1 MKVAL
6 YARVSS
12 QRQAE
17 KDLSISAQLKAMRK
31 YAYEHSIDIYKE
43 FVDEAESARTANRP
57 AFQNMIALAKQ
68 KPKLLDAILVWKLS
82 RFARN
87 REDSIIY
94 KALLRRRG
102 ISVISINEKL
112 DDSPSGK
119 MLEGIIEV
127 VDEFYSANLA
137 QDTMRGLKE
146 NASRGFRNGGV
157 PPMGYKTKKV
167 MIGTNI
173 KSKLELD
180 KNFSQI
186 IQRIFKMFINGMG
199 AKEIVN
205 NFNKEGIKTNKGKI
219 WSKNVIYYIL
229 KNEVYTGA
237 LVWNRQSKNQYKI
250 NSSNNKEVIR
260 IKNTY
265 PALIDQKTFYR
276 VQSLLKERSPKIT
289 PPRTI
294 SSKYLLSGL
303 LFCGKCG
310 SKMVGCAAKSSQ
322 YFYYACSNYCMKG
335 KYICNAKLLNKN
347 RIETF
352 IINRIK
358 INILTKKNL
367 EELVKLTNKELVQN
381 KTEYKNQLDVLD
393 GQLTDPIK
401 RRDKLYNA
409 LETGKLDIEYF
420 APRIKELKSQI
431 DILKEK
437 KIEII
442 ENIKTT
448 EIKTLKSGELKEYVS
463 DLKNLLSNGSIIE
476 QKSFIKSFIK
486 RIEINLSK
494 VIINYTVPLKIK
506 KAEHLTKEVLPL
518 ELFGRRNR
526 T

>member
-1 MKVAL
+1 MNIVL

-12 QRQAE
+12 EKQAE
-17 KDLSISAQLKAMRK
+17 KDLSISSQLKALRK
-31 YAYEHSIDIYKE
+31 YAYEHNWDIYKE
-43 FVDEAESARTANRP
+43 FIDEAESARTANRP
-57 AFQNMIALAKQ
+57 SFQNMISIAKQ
-68 KPKLLDAILVWKLS
+68 KPKLFDAILVWKLS

-127 VDEFYSANLA
+127 MDEFYSANLA

-167 MIGTNI
+167 MIGANK
-173 KSKLELD
+173 KSILDVD
-180 KNFSQI
+180 KNFSPI
-186 IQRIFKMFINGMG
+186 IQRIFKMYISGMG

-205 NFNKEGIKTNKGKI
+205 NFNKEGIKTNKGKN

-229 KNEVYTGA
+229 KNEVYTGT

-250 NSSNNKEVIR
+250 NSSDNKEVIR

-289 PPRTI
+289 SPRTI

-303 LFCGKCG
+303 VFCGNCG
-310 SKMVGCAAKSSQ
+310 SRMVGCAAKSSQ
-322 YFYYACSNYCMKG
+322 YFYYACNNYCKKG
-335 KYICNAKLLNKN
+335 KNICDAKLLNKN
-347 RIETF
+347 RLETF

-358 INILTKKNL
+358 VNILTKKNL
-367 EELVKLTNKELVQN
+367 EELVQLTNKELVKN
-381 KTEYKNQLDVLD
+381 KTEYKDQLDLLD
-393 GQLTDPIK
+393 RQLADLLK
-401 RRDKLYNA
+401 RRSKLYNA
-409 LETGKLDIEYF
+409 LETGKLDIEYL

-437 KIEII
+437 REKIV
-442 ENIKTT
+442 ENFKTT
-448 EIKTLKSGELKEYVS
+448 EIKTLKSSEVKEYVS
-463 DLKNLLSNGSIIE
+463 DLKKLLSNGTIIE

-486 RIEINLSK
+486 RIEINLPK
-494 VIINYTVPLKIK
+494 VMIDYTVPLKIK
-506 KAEHLTKEVLPL
+506 KAEHPTKEVLPL
-518 ELFGRRNR
+518 EWNG
-526 T
+526 

>member
-1 MKVAL
+1 MNVAL

-12 QRQAE
+12 ERQAE

-31 YAYEHSIDIYKE
+31 YAYEHNFDVYKE

-57 AFQNMIALAKQ
+57 AFQKMIALAKQ
-68 KPKLLDAILVWKLS
+68 KPKLFDAILVWKLS

-127 VDEFYSANLA
+127 IDEFYSANLA

-167 MIGTNI
+167 MIGANK
-173 KSKLELD
+173 KSILDVD
-180 KNFSQI
+180 KNFSPI
-186 IQRIFKMFINGMG
+186 IQRIFKMYISGMG

-205 NFNKEGIKTNKGKI
+205 NFNKEGIKTNKGKN

-229 KNEVYTGA
+229 KNEVYTGT
-237 LVWNRQSKNQYKI
+237 LVWNRQSKNQYKA
-250 NSSNNKEVIR
+250 NSNNNNEVIR
-260 IKNTY
+260 IENKY
-265 PALIDQKTFYR
+265 PALIGKKTFFD
-276 VQSLLKERSPKIT
+276 VQNLLKERSPKIT
-289 PPRTI
+289 SPRTI

-303 LFCGKCG
+303 VFCGNCG
-310 SKMVGCAAKSSQ
+310 SRMVGCAAKSSQ
-322 YFYYACSNYCMKG
+322 HFYYACNNYCKKG
-335 KYICNAKLLNKN
+335 KNICNAKLLNKN
-347 RIETF
+347 KLETF

-358 INILTKKNL
+358 ANILTKKNL
-367 EELVKLTNKELVQN
+367 EELVKLTNKELIKN

-401 RRDKLYNA
+401 RRGKLYDA
-409 LETGKLDIEYF
+409 LETGKLDIEYL
-420 APRIKELKSQI
+420 APRIKELKDQI

-437 KIEII
+437 RLEIV
-442 ENIKTT
+442 ENIRVAK
-448 EIKTLKSGELKEYVS
+448 IKTLNSGEVKEYAS
-463 DLKNLLSNGSIIE
+463 DLKNLLSNGTIIE

-486 RIEINLSK
+486 RIEINLPK
-494 VIINYTVPLKIK
+494 VIIDYTVPLIIK

-518 ELFGRRNR
+518 ELNG
-526 T
+526 

>member
-1 MKVAL
+1 MNIVL

-12 QRQAE
+12 E
-17 KDLSISAQLKAMRK
+17 KQVENDLSISAQLKALRN
-31 YAYEHSIDIYKE
+31 YATKNEWTVYRE
-43 FVDEAESARTANRP
+43 FIDEAESARTANRP
-57 AFQNMIALAKQ
+57 SFQKMISLAKQ
-68 KPKLLDAILVWKLS
+68 KPKLFDTILVWKLS

-94 KALLRRRG
+94 KSLLRRRG

-127 VDEFYSANLA
+127 MDEFYSANLA

-167 MIGTNI
+167 VIGASK
-173 KSKLELD
+173 KSILDVD
-180 KNFSQI
+180 KNFSPI
-186 IQRIFKMFINGMG
+186 IQRIFNMFISGLG

-205 NFNKEGIKTNKGKI
+205 KLNAEGIKTNKGKF

-229 KNEVYTGA
+229 KNEVYTGT
-237 LVWNRQSKNQYKI
+237 LVWNRKAKNQFKA
-250 NSSNNKEVIR
+250 NSNNSNEVIR
-260 IKNTY
+260 IENKY
-265 PALIDQKTFYR
+265 PALIGKKTFFD
-276 VQSLLKERSPKIT
+276 VQNLLKERSPKIT
-289 PPRTI
+289 SPRTI

-303 LFCGKCG
+303 VFCGNCG

-322 YFYYACSNYCMKG
+322 HFYYACNNYCKKG
-335 KYICNAKLLNKN
+335 KIICNAKLLNKN
-347 RIETF
+347 RLETF
-352 IINRIK
+352 VINRIK
-358 INILTKKNL
+358 ANILTKKNL

-381 KTEYKNQLDVLD
+381 KTEYKNQLDLLD
-393 GQLTDPIK
+393 RQLADLIK
-401 RRDKLYNA
+401 RRGKLYNT
-409 LETGKLDIEYF
+409 LETGKLDIEYL

-437 KIEII
+437 RVEII

-448 EIKTLKSGELKEYVS
+448 EIKTLRSSEIKEYTS

-486 RIEINLSK
+486 RIEINLPK
-494 VIINYTVPLKIK
+494 VIIDYTVPLKIK
-506 KAEHLTKEVLPL
+506 KAEHPTKEVLPL
-518 ELFGRRNR
+518 ELFG
-526 T
+526 

>member
-1 MKVAL
+1 MNVVL

-12 QRQAE
+12 EKQAE
-17 KDLSISAQLKAMRK
+17 KDLSISSQLKAMRK
-31 YAYEHSIDIYKE
+31 YAYAHSWEICQE
-43 FVDEAESARTANRP
+43 FIDEAESARTANRP
-57 AFQNMIALAKQ
+57 SFQNMISIAKQ
-68 KPKLLDAILVWKLS
+68 KPKLFDAILVWKLS

-127 VDEFYSANLA
+127 MDEFYSANLA

-157 PPMGYKTKKV
+157 SPMGYKTKKAV
-167 MIGTNI
+167 IGANK
-173 KSKLELD
+173 KSILEVD
-180 KNFSQI
+180 ENFSPI
-186 IQRIFKMFINGMG
+186 IKRIFNMFVNGMG

-205 NFNKEGIKTNKGKI
+205 KLNTEGIKTNKDKI

-229 KNEVYTGA
+229 KNEVYTGT
-237 LVWNRQSKNQYKI
+237 LVWNRKAKNQYKA
-250 NSSNNKEVIR
+250 NSNNTNEVIR
-260 IKNTY
+260 IENKY
-265 PALIDQKTFYR
+265 PAIIDKKTFFDT
-276 VQSLLKERSPKIT
+276 QSLLKERSLKIT
-289 PPRTI
+289 SPRTI

-303 LFCGKCG
+303 LFCGNCG
-310 SKMVGCAAKSSQ
+310 SRMVGCAAKSSQ
-322 YFYYACSNYCMKG
+322 HFYYACNSYCKKG
-335 KYICNAKLLNKN
+335 KNICNAKLLNKN

-358 INILTKKNL
+358 ANILTKKNL
-367 EELVKLTNKELVQN
+367 EELVKLTNKELIQN

-393 GQLTDPIK
+393 RQLADLIK
-401 RRDKLYNA
+401 RCGKLYNV
-409 LETGKLDIEYF
+409 LETGKLDIEYL

-437 KIEII
+437 RVKIV
-442 ENIKTT
+442 ENINTT
-448 EIKTLKSGELKEYVS
+448 EIKTLKSSEIKEYVS
-463 DLKNLLSNGSIIE
+463 DLKNLLSNGTIIE

-486 RIEINLSK
+486 RIEINLPK
-494 VIINYTVPLKIK
+494 VIIDYTVPLKIK
-506 KAEHLTKEVLPL
+506 KAEHITKEVLSL
-518 ELFGRRNR
+518 ELFG
-526 T
+526 